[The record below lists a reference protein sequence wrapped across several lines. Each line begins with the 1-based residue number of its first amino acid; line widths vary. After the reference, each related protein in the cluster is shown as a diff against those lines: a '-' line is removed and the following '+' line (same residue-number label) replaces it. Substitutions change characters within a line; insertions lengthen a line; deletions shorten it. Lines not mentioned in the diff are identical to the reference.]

1 MPGEEERLMRR
12 GLRLLALLVV
22 PAMVATACKSGGG
35 GEEGGGKILEGG
47 TLRIGSSSTIDSL
60 NPFVGFQANS
70 YLVWYNEY
78 PFLGSFDT
86 KNNIIPY
93 FANSWDVSSGGLTWT
108 FHLVTGAKWSD
119 EQPLDA
125 NDVAFTFNTIVK
137 YQNGPTSYWAPNV
150 VDLKDAR
157 ATDPGT
163 VEFHYSQPVG
173 PAVAELALVPILP
186 AHIWSKFATGD
197 GKAIKTYPNVPEDG
211 QPVVSGGPFI
221 LTDYKKDQI
230 ALMERNDSYWGTK
243 PHIDRFGIQIYD
255 NDDAMV
261 TAFKNGQLDGIE
273 SVPTTDV
280 KTVQDSG
287 FTVTRSPGMFFY
299 DFIINSNPNKPEHRE
314 LLDPQVRQA
323 FEYAIDREQIIKV
336 ALNGYGAPG
345 DSIVPPADG
354 KWHNSNLNPLP
365 FDLTKANQLLDSL
378 GYTKGADGI
387 RVAGGHAMAYTVII
401 PSSRKAELTRTFQI
415 MQPDFQ
421 QIGVKLTL
429 KVLDPSAAFD
439 AIGAPD
445 YKYLSFDL
453 AMWDWIPYP
462 DPAYILSVLL
472 CNQYG
477 SNSDT
482 GYCDHRYDNMYKQQE
497 RAVDEQQRL
506 QIINQMQE
514 KIYNDRPYIVLNYP
528 DVLDAYDGKH
538 WGGFFNED
546 GYGIF
551 INNSTAVF
559 VNVHRIG

>member
-1 MPGEEERLMRR
+1 MRR
-12 GLRLLALLVV
+12 GLRLLALLLALTFVV
-22 PAMVATACKSGGG
+22 TACKSGGG
-35 GEEGGGKILEGG
+35 GGGGGGKILKGG
-47 TLRIGSSSTIDSL
+47 TLRIGTSSTIDSL

-70 YLVWYNEY
+70 YLVWFNEY
-78 PFLGSFDT
+78 PYLTSLDT
-86 KNNIIPY
+86 KNNIVPY
-93 FANSWDVSSGGLTWT
+93 FAKSWETSSDGLTWT

-119 EQPLDA
+119 GQPLDA
-125 NDVAFTFNTIVK
+125 NDVAFTFNTIIK
-137 YQNGPTSYWAPNV
+137 YQKGPTSYWQPNV
-150 VDLKDAR
+150 VDLNEAT
-157 ATDPGT
+157 ATDAGT
-163 VEFHYSQPVG
+163 VEFHYSKPVG
-173 PAVAELALVPILP
+173 PALALLRGIPILP

-197 GKAIKTYPNVPEDG
+197 GKAIKTYPNVPENG

-221 LTDYKKDQI
+221 LTEYKKDQI
-230 ALMERNDSYWGTK
+230 ALMQRNDSYWGPK
-243 PHIDRFGIQIYD
+243 PNIDGFGIQIYD

-261 TAFKNGQLDGIE
+261 TALKNGQLDGIE
-273 SVPTTDV
+273 TVPTTAV
-280 KTVQDSG
+280 KTVQDAG
-287 FTVTRSPGMFFY
+287 FAVTRSPGMFFY
-299 DFIINSNPNKPEHRE
+299 DFIINSNPKKPENRE
-314 LLDPQVRQA
+314 LLNPQVRQA
-323 FEYAIDREQIIKV
+323 FEYATDREQIIKV
-336 ALNGYGAPG
+336 ALNGYGTPG

-354 KWHNSNLNPLP
+354 KWHNPNLNPLP
-365 FDLTKANQLLDSL
+365 FDINKANEILDSL
-378 GYTKGADGI
+378 DYAKGADGI
-387 RVAGGHAMAYTVII
+387 RVAEGHPMAYTVII

-453 AMWDWIPYP
+453 AMWDWIPDP

-482 GYCDHRYDNMYKQQE
+482 GYCDDSYDQMYTQQQ
-497 RAVDEQQRL
+497 RAVDETQRL
-506 QIINQMQE
+506 QIVYQMQE
-514 KIYNDRPYIVLNYP
+514 KLFNDRPYIVLNYP

-551 INNSTAVF
+551 VNNSTAVF
-559 VNVHRIG
+559 VKVHRIG